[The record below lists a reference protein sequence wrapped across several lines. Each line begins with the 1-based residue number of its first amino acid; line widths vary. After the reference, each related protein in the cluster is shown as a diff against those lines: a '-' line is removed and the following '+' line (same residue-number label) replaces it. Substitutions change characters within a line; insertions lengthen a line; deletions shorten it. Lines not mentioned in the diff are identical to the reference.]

1 MRRAGG
7 VTVGVVLPN
16 ELVWVLGAIGVTW
29 PNIDEDELR
38 HAGDEFRKLSSDLSS
53 HKAGA
58 LGEIEAMLHVNS
70 SESLK
75 VFQALWEKVVKGHLS
90 DLEEGLNILAGA
102 MDTCAVIVEG
112 MKVAAIAEL
121 VAFAAETA
129 ADVAAAVATAGIAA
143 AGEVALEIATQKIVN
158 GIIQQAI
165 DQVEYQI
172 KQALLAPVIDTLTSA
187 GLNLG
192 EQLLGSALGVQ
203 QGVDLGGVL
212 SAAKGGLGQGVN
224 TAGSQLGSIV
234 TDPLGPGGLGIT
246 SPGQLTKQDIAS
258 GERTATGAGG

>member
-1 MRRAGG
+1 
-7 VTVGVVLPN
+7 VLPN

-38 HAGDEFRKLSSDLSS
+38 KAGGEFRQLSSDLSA
-53 HKAGA
+53 HKSGA
-58 LGEIEAMLHVNS
+58 MAEIEQMLHVNS

-75 VFQALWEKVVKGHLS
+75 VFQALWEKVVKGHLA

-102 MDTCAVIVEG
+102 MDVCADIVEG

-129 ADVAAAVATAGIAA
+129 ADMAAAVATAGIAA
-143 AGEVALEIATQKIVN
+143 AGEIALEIMTQKIVS

-172 KQALLAPVIDTLTSA
+172 KQAMLAPVIDTLTNA
-187 GLNLG
+187 GINLA
-192 EQLLGSALGVQ
+192 EQLLGNALGVN
-203 QGVDLGGVL
+203 QGVDLGAVV
-212 SAAKGGLGQGVN
+212 SAGQSGLGQGLN
-224 TAGSQLGSIV
+224 TMGGDATSLV
-234 TDPLGPGGLGIT
+234 TDPLGPGGLGLT
-246 SPGQLTKQDIAS
+246 SPTGLTKQDISS
-258 GERTATGAGG
+258 GQSG

>member
-1 MRRAGG
+1 MRQAGG

-38 HAGDEFRKLSSDLSS
+38 HAGDEFRKLSSDLSA

-58 LGEIEAMLHVNS
+58 LGEIEQMLHVNS

-75 VFQALWEKVVKGHLS
+75 VFEALWEKVVKGHLS

-192 EQLLGSALGVQ
+192 EQLLGNALGVQ

-212 SAAKGGLGQGVN
+212 SAAQGGLGQGLN
-224 TAGSQLGSIV
+224 TAGSQFGSMA

-246 SPGQLTKQDIAS
+246 SPGQLTKQDITS
-258 GERTATGAGG
+258 GQHTATGTGG

>member
-1 MRRAGG
+1 M
-7 VTVGVVLPN
+7 GVVLPN

-38 HAGDEFRKLSSDLSS
+38 HAGEEFRKLADELSQ
-53 HKAGA
+53 HKSGA
-58 LGEIEAMLHVNS
+58 LHDIEQMMQMNS
-70 SESLK
+70 SQSLK
-75 VFQALWEKVVKGHLS
+75 VFEALWNKVVKEHLA
-90 DLEEGLNILAGA
+90 DLEAGLGVLAGA
-102 MDTCAVIVEG
+102 MDTCAVVVEG

-129 ADVAAAVATAGIAA
+129 ADMAAAVATAGIAA

-172 KQALLAPVIDTLTSA
+172 KQALLAPVIDSLTSA

-192 EQLLGSALGVQ
+192 EQLLGNALGVD
-203 QGVDLGGVL
+203 QGVDLGAIT
-212 SAAKGGLGQGVN
+212 SAAGSGFDRGLSY
-224 TAGSQLGSIV
+224 TGSQLSGMA
-234 TDPLGPGGLGIT
+234 TDPLGSSGLGIT
-246 SPGQLTKQDIAS
+246 SPTPVTHDSTLPGGSA
-258 GERTATGAGG
+258 AAAGTEAR

>member
-1 MRRAGG
+1 M
-7 VTVGVVLPN
+7 GVVLPN

-38 HAGDEFRKLSSDLSS
+38 HAGEEFRQLSSDLSG
-53 HKAGA
+53 HKSGA
-58 LGEIEAMLHVNS
+58 MAEIEQMLNVNS

-90 DLEEGLNILAGA
+90 DLEEGLDILAGA
-102 MDTCAVIVEG
+102 MDSCAVIVEG

-129 ADVAAAVATAGIAA
+129 ADAAAAVATFGIAA
-143 AGEVALEIATQKIVN
+143 TGEVALEIATEKIVN

-165 DQVEYQI
+165 QQVEYEI
-172 KQALLAPVIDTLTSA
+172 KQALLAPVIDTLVSA

-192 EQLLGSALGVQ
+192 EQLLGNALGVD
-203 QGVDLGGVL
+203 QGVDLGAVTN
-212 SAAKGGLGQGVN
+212 AARGGFGQGVS
-224 TAGSQLGSIV
+224 TMGTQLGSMT

-246 SPGQLTKQDIAS
+246 SPSTPTKQDITS
-258 GERTATGAGG
+258 GDRAVTGREG

>member
-1 MRRAGG
+1 
-7 VTVGVVLPN
+7 VGVVLPN

-38 HAGDEFRKLSSDLSS
+38 HAGDEFRKLSADLSA
-53 HKAGA
+53 HKSGA
-58 LGEIEAMLHVNS
+58 MAEIEQMLGVNS

-90 DLEEGLNILAGA
+90 DLEEGLGILAGA

-129 ADVAAAVATAGIAA
+129 ADVAASVATFGIAA

-187 GLNLG
+187 GLNLA
-192 EQLLGSALGVQ
+192 EQLLGNALGVN
-203 QGVDLGGVL
+203 QGVDLSGVL
-212 SAAKGGLGQGVN
+212 DAAHSGLNQGVS
-224 TAGSQLGSIV
+224 TMGSQLGSMA
-234 TDPLGPGGLGIT
+234 TDPLGPSGLGIT
-246 SPGQLTKQDIAS
+246 GPGQLTKQDTSS
-258 GERTATGAGG
+258 GDRVVTGREG

>member
-1 MRRAGG
+1 
-7 VTVGVVLPN
+7 LPN

-29 PNIDEDELR
+29 PNIDEDQLR
-38 HAGDEFRKLSSDLSS
+38 HAGDEFRKLSGELSD

-58 LGEIEAMLHVNS
+58 MNEIEQMLHLNS

-112 MKVAAIAEL
+112 MKIAAIAEL
-121 VAFAAETA
+121 AAFAVETA

-143 AGEVALEIATQKIVN
+143 AGEVAIEIATQEIVK

-165 DQVEYQI
+165 DQVEFQI
-172 KQALLAPVIDTLTSA
+172 KQALLAPVVDTLISA

-192 EQLLGSALGVQ
+192 EQLLGNALGVN
-203 QGVDLGGVL
+203 QGVDL
-212 SAAKGGLGQGVN
+212 SAVIAAGQSGAGQGFS
-224 TAGSQLGSIV
+224 TMTGQLGSMA
-234 TDPLGPGGLGIT
+234 TNPLGPAGLGIT
-246 SPGQLTKQDIAS
+246 GPNGHTEQTT
-258 GERTATGAGG
+258 GPERAVAGGSGKG

>member
-1 MRRAGG
+1 M
-7 VTVGVVLPN
+7 GVVLPN

-29 PNIDEDELR
+29 PNIDEDQLR
-38 HAGDEFRKLSSDLSS
+38 HAGDEFRKLSGELSE
-53 HKAGA
+53 HKSGA
-58 LGEIEAMLHVNS
+58 MNEIEQMLHLNS

-90 DLEEGLNILAGA
+90 DLESGLDILAGA

-112 MKVAAIAEL
+112 MKIAAIAEL

-143 AGEVALEIATQKIVN
+143 AGEVALEIVTQKIVN

-165 DQVEYQI
+165 DQVEFQI
-172 KQALLAPVIDTLTSA
+172 KQALLAPVIDTLVSA

-192 EQLLGSALGVQ
+192 EQLLGDALGVN
-203 QGVDLGGVL
+203 QGVDLSAVIAAGKSGAGQGL
-212 SAAKGGLGQGVN
+212 STMTGQLGGL
-224 TAGSQLGSIV
+224 V
-234 TDPLGPGGLGIT
+234 TDPLGPSGLGVT
-246 SPGQLTKQDIAS
+246 GPTAVTKQDTGS
-258 GERTATGAGG
+258 GGRETAGLNWGS

>member
-1 MRRAGG
+1 M
-7 VTVGVVLPN
+7 GVVLPN

-38 HAGDEFRKLSSDLSS
+38 HAGDEFRKLSADLSD

-58 LGEIEAMLHVNS
+58 MNEIEQMLHVNS

-90 DLEEGLNILAGA
+90 DLEEGLGILAGA

-112 MKVAAIAEL
+112 MKIAAIAEL
-121 VAFAAETA
+121 AAFAAETA
-129 ADVAAAVATAGIAA
+129 ADIAAAVATGGIAA
-143 AGEVALEIATQKIVN
+143 AGEVAIEIATQKIVK

-165 DQVEYQI
+165 DQVEFQI

-187 GLNLG
+187 GLNLA
-192 EQLLGSALGVQ
+192 EQLLGNALGVD
-203 QGVDLGGVL
+203 QGVDLGAVV
-212 SAAKGGLGQGVN
+212 SAGRSGLGQGLS
-224 TAGSQLGSIV
+224 TTGSQLGSLL
-234 TDPLGPGGLGIT
+234 TDPLGPSGLGIT
-246 SPGQLTKQDIAS
+246 AGSGHTEQTTTGRTAS
-258 GERTATGAGG
+258 GQG